1 MLELYSLISG
11 SSGNSSLVTDGKTHI
26 LVDCGTS
33 GKRIF
38 NALSELCIPPD
49 GISAIIVTHEHSD
62 HTKGVGV
69 VARKLKVP
77 VYATGGTHSGMM
89 NIGTIPEECIHRIN
103 TDIPFAVGDI
113 EITPFEI
120 PHDAAEPC
128 GFTFTD
134 GERKTAIATDIGE
147 MSNRILSRLYGCNQ
161 IILES
166 NHDIDML
173 RYGDYPFPLKQRIL
187 GSHGHLSNE
196 SASYAALELVKNGT
210 EHIMLGHLSEHNN
223 LPEIA
228 MMETFNRLTDSGIKV
243 GTDVTLQVAQRYEI
257 TTFNE

>member
-26 LVDCGTS
+26 LIDCGTS

-38 NALSELCIPPD
+38 NALSELCIPPE
-49 GISAIIVTHEHSD
+49 GISAIVVTHEHID

-77 VYATGGTHSGMM
+77 IYATGGTHRTM
-89 NIGTIPEECIHRIN
+89 NAGVIPDDCIYHIN
-103 TDIPFAVGDI
+103 ADIPFAVGDI

-134 GERKTAIATDIGE
+134 GFTKAALATDIGE
-147 MSNRILSRLYGCNQ
+147 MSKNILSRLYGSKQ

-196 SASYAALELVKNGT
+196 SASYAALQLVKNGT

-228 MMETFNRLTDSGIKV
+228 MMETFNRLTDNGIRV